1 MQPANRRMVGMHGV
15 DERQCN
21 VAFVVLVMFVAL
33 VILCAAY
40 GVNALYG
47 SVHMPLILNA
57 MNNHQ
62 LIVFLIVNVCKE
74 CSLGEPGNR
83 PDQSL
88 HENHVRRKR
97 DRNAYPHTLHGC
109 AQSDRLRRRC
119 SDQKVN
125 RFVDNKANGGTRT
138 HASNCHCLS
147 IFLLHT
153 HLCNPIKQTTSF
165 SRRIA
170 EWTTVSSLLTLL
182 FLVPSKLVLLSSTPN
197 TQLPFPLPL

>member
-1 MQPANRRMVGMHGV
+1 
-15 DERQCN
+15 
-21 VAFVVLVMFVAL
+21 MFVAL

-138 HASNCHCLS
+138 HNLWIRSPMRYPIAPRKQLTT
-147 IFLLHT
+147 FL
-153 HLCNPIKQTTSF
+153 
-165 SRRIA
+165 
-170 EWTTVSSLLTLL
+170 TVSLSWVTIPHRVQNSRVYVFYCIYLLIVSL
-182 FLVPSKLVLLSSTPN
+182 P
-197 TQLPFPLPL
+197 